1 MKTKLTEFHYEILYN
16 MIFLNE
22 KRFPIRKCP
31 SPIYSFCKCQNK
43 NVTYL
48 LSKCNKINSLWTEI
62 TNYFS
67 ESVQPTNLTP
77 QIAFFGGYLDKSDKI
92 HLIQNLVLVVLKFCI
107 YKSRVSD
114 RLYLNTFLHKVVKE
128 RII

>member
-1 MKTKLTEFHYEILYN
+1 M
-16 MIFLNE
+16 
-22 KRFPIRKCP
+22 
-31 SPIYSFCKCQNK
+31 
-43 NVTYL
+43 
-48 LSKCNKINSLWTEI
+48 

-67 ESVQPTNLTP
+67 ESVQPTHLTP
-77 QIAFFGGYLDKSDKI
+77 QIAFLGGGYLDKSDKI

-114 RLYLNTFLHKVVKE
+114 RLYLNTFLQKVVKE